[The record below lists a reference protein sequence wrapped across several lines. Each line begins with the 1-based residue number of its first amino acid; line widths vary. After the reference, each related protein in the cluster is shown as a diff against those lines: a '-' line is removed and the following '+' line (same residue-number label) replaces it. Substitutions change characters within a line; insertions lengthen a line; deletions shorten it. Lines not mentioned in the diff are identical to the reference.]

1 MIPLIDF
8 VLNVDKYIDLIISN
22 YGLLVY
28 AFMFLIIFIETGVV
42 IMPFL
47 PGDSLLFVLGAFAAR
62 GQLSLLTLIIL
73 LVIAAF
79 VGNITNY
86 LIGRYLGEKV
96 FSKFIN
102 PNHLVKTKS
111 FYSKYGDKT
120 LILARFVPIV
130 RTIAPFLAGVG
141 KMPYSK
147 LITFSLLGSILW
159 VVLFVLA
166 GFFFGNI
173 PLIENNLSIVIIS
186 IIIVSLI
193 PAVIGYFKN
202 R

>member
-202 R
+202 K